1 MQQRGL
7 LLTRYLLLVTIGA
20 SPPNNAVLPVDR
32 RRRVVNARL
41 TEGPFQGY
49 SDPAKLTPNPMEVWH
64 FMIILY

>member
-41 TEGPFQGY
+41 RKAP
-49 SDPAKLTPNPMEVWH
+49 LTALKNP
-64 FMIILY
+64 LTNT